1 MDKKEKSSAVAVR
14 GNSKTFIMGFI
25 FVAVLYGGIKL
36 LAFMGIVS
44 AYYLL
49 IIEKICIDIIL
60 ALGLNLITGITGQF
74 SLGHAA
80 FMALGAYTAATF
92 INYLPNEFYS
102 VIAVCILGTIA
113 GGVGGLLL
121 AIPTLRLKGDY
132 LAIATLGF
140 AEIIRIVIL
149 NVDQDILGGS
159 AGISNIKRFSSFE
172 LIFFGMVLSF
182 VIVRNF
188 VKSSYGRACIS
199 LREDDVAAEAMGINI
214 TKMKLSAF
222 VIGTMLAGF
231 AGSVYSGY
239 VGYIAPKDFGFL
251 KSIDILMI
259 VVLGGLG
266 NLWGTVGAGIL
277 LNIVSTLLQEL
288 EELRMIIYAL
298 VLIFV
303 MLFKWGESPVLSW
316 IRDKWQKIKE
326 LPVISQIT
334 NAYHSIVDKQKEI
347 D

>member
-1 MDKKEKSSAVAVR
+1 MDKKQALATSRFKGFFIGTISVAV
-14 GNSKTFIMGFI
+14 
-25 FVAVLYGGIKL
+25 V
-36 LAFMGIVS
+36 
-44 AYYLL
+44 YLL
-49 IIEKICIDIIL
+49 IKVLSFAGIVTDYYILIIQKMCIDIVL

-92 INYLPNEFYS
+92 IKYLPAEPYA
-102 VIAVCILGTIA
+102 VIAVCVLGA
-113 GGVGGLLL
+113 LMGGLGGLLL

-140 AEIIRIVIL
+140 AEIVRIVIL
-149 NVDQDILGGS
+149 NVDQNFLGGS

-172 LIFFGMVLSF
+172 LIFFGGVLSF

-199 LREDDVAAEAMGINI
+199 VKEDDVAAEAMGINI
-214 TKMKLSAF
+214 TKMKLTAF

-231 AGSVYSGY
+231 AGAMYSGY

-251 KSIDILMI
+251 KSIDILMV

-266 NLWGTVGAGIL
+266 NLWGTIGAGIL
-277 LNIVSTLLQEL
+277 LNIVSSLLQQL

-303 MLFKWGESPVLSW
+303 MLFKWGDSPAIVWL
-316 IRDKWQKIKE
+316 RQK
-326 LPVISQIT
+326 L
-334 NAYHSIVDKQKEI
+334 QKKRS
-347 D
+347 